1 MNAGDTFFVQQ
12 VGKLYDSHLWM
23 VLSNPALNANQVL
36 IVSLTTWGK
45 DDDPACVLNVGDHPF
60 VRQKSFIKYSHAKIV
75 SDQQLEEFRARGQ
88 IHVQAQLSLSV
99 LKRARDGAAE
109 SRFMALGHAD
119 ILIDQGLIDC

>member
-12 VGKLYDSHLWM
+12 IGKLYDSHLWM
-23 VLSNPALNANQVL
+23 VLSDPALDADKVL

-45 DDDPACVLNVGDHPF
+45 DDDPACILNIGDHPF
-60 VRQKSFIKYSHAKIV
+60 VRQKSFIKYSHAKVV
-75 SDQQLEEFRARGQ
+75 SEQQLEEFRTRGQ
-88 IHVQAQLSLSV
+88 IHVQASLSASV
-99 LKRARDGAAE
+99 LKRVRDGAAE

>member
-1 MNAGDTFFVQQ
+1 MKAGDTFFVQQ

-23 VLSNPALNANQVL
+23 VLSDPALNANQVL

-45 DDDPACVLNVGDHPF
+45 EDDPACVLNVGDHPF
-60 VRQKSFIKYSHAKIV
+60 VRQKSFIKYSHAKV
-75 SDQQLEEFRARGQ
+75 VTNQQLEEFHAQRQ
-88 IHVQAQLSLSV
+88 IHVQPPLSAGV
-99 LKRARDGAAE
+99 LKRVRDGAAE

>member
-23 VLSNPALNANQVL
+23 VLSDPALDADKVL

-45 DDDPACVLNVGDHPF
+45 DDDPACILNIGDHPF
-60 VRQKSFIKYSHAKIV
+60 VRQKSFIKYSHAKV
-75 SDQQLEEFRARGQ
+75 VTDQQLDEFHTRGQ
-88 IHVQAQLSLSV
+88 IHVQAPLSASV
-99 LKRARDGAAE
+99 LKRVRDGAAE

>member
-1 MNAGDTFFVQQ
+1 MNAGDTFFIQQ

-23 VLSNPALNANQVL
+23 VLSDPALDANQVL

-60 VRQKSFIKYSHAKIV
+60 VRQKSFIKYSHAKV
-75 SDQQLEEFRARGQ
+75 VPDQQLEEFRARGQ
-88 IHVQAQLSLSV
+88 LQVQAPLSAGA
-99 LKRARDGAAE
+99 LKHARDGAAE